1 MPHVVQVNG
10 LGLMRGVVLDG
21 LTARDVALA
30 CIEKGVLLLTAK
42 DKLRLLPPL
51 TITMDE
57 LKEAMD
63 IIEEVLTHMA

>member
-1 MPHVVQVNG
+1 
-10 LGLMRGVVLDG
+10 MRGVVLDG
-21 LTARDVALA
+21 LTARDVVLA

-63 IIEEVLTHMA
+63 IIEDVLTHMA